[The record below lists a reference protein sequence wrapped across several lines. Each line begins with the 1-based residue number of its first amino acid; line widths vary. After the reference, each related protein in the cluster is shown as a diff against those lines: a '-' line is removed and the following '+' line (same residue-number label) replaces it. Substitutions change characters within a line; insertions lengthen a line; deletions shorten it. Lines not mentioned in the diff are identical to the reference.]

1 MQIAIIILE
10 LQLLSYACI
19 SGWKDAILWSRK
31 GSDAYDWNEHYIF
44 IAERAC
50 IGSIVLTIPFFQNF
64 TFVDCMWII
73 GVFILCFSFLHNG
86 FYYWQRNKIDV
97 NEYHWFSNSKTSKAW
112 YNANSTL
119 RTIAFVVGVLAFGL
133 YLTLFN

>member
-1 MQIAIIILE
+1 MFELILE

-31 GSDAYDWNEHYIF
+31 GADAYDWNEHYIL

-50 IGSIVLTIPFFQNF
+50 IGSIVLTIPLLKDFNY
-64 TFVDCMWII
+64 VDSSVVI
-73 GVFILCFSFLHNG
+73 GVFIACFSFLHNG

-97 NEYHWFSNSKTSKAW
+97 NEYHWFSNSKTSTAW

-119 RTIAFVVGVLAFGL
+119 RTVLFVVGVLAIL
-133 YLTLFN
+133 CYLMNRH

>member
-1 MQIAIIILE
+1 MIALIILE

-44 IAERAC
+44 DAERCC
-50 IGSIVLTIPFFQNF
+50 IASMVFTIIFLDGF
-64 TFVDCMWII
+64 TFKDACWVIVTM
-73 GVFILCFSFLHNG
+73 GACFSFLHNG

-97 NEYHWFSNSKTSKAW
+97 NEYHWFSNSKTSSAW

-119 RTIAFVVGVLAFGL
+119 RTIAFVVGVLVFGL
-133 YLTLFN
+133 YLTS

>member
-1 MQIAIIILE
+1 MALTVLL

-44 IAERAC
+44 NAERAC
-50 IGSIVLTIPFFQNF
+50 IGSIVLTIPLLKDF
-64 TFVDCMWII
+64 TFVDCSVII
-73 GVFILCFSFLHNG
+73 GAFLLCFSFLHNG

-97 NEYHWFSNSKTSKAW
+97 NEYHWFSNSKTSTAW

-119 RTIAFVVGVLAFGL
+119 RTICFIIGVIAFVV
-133 YLTLFN
+133 YQTTR

>member
-1 MQIAIIILE
+1 MFELILE

-44 IAERAC
+44 GIERAC
-50 IGSIVLTIPFFQNF
+50 IGSIVLIIPLLKDF
-64 TFVDCMWII
+64 TFVDSSAII
-73 GVFILCFSFLHNG
+73 GVFVACFSFLHNG

-97 NEYHWFSNSKTSKAW
+97 NEYHWFSNSKTSSAW
-112 YNANSTL
+112 YNANSTF

-133 YLTLFN
+133 YLLFR

>member
-1 MQIAIIILE
+1 MLELIIE
-10 LQLLSYACI
+10 LQLQSYACI

-44 IAERAC
+44 IAERVC
-50 IGSIVLTIPFFQNF
+50 IGSMVFTIPLIKYFK
-64 TFVDCMWII
+64 FVDSSVII
-73 GVFILCFSFLHNG
+73 GVFIACFSFLHNG

-97 NEYHWFSNSKTSKAW
+97 NEYHWFSNSKTSSAW

-119 RTIAFVVGVLAFGL
+119 RTILFILGVVAFVV
-133 YLTLFN
+133 YQTTR

>member
-1 MQIAIIILE
+1 MKIALIILE
-10 LQLLSYACI
+10 LQLCFYACI

-44 IAERAC
+44 VIERAC
-50 IGSIVLTIPFFQNF
+50 VGSIVFTIPLLKDF
-64 TFVDCMWII
+64 TFVDSSVII
-73 GVFILCFSFLHNG
+73 CVFIVCFSFIHNG

-97 NEYHWFSNSKTSKAW
+97 NEYHWFSNSKTSSAW

-133 YLTLFN
+133 YLFWV

>member
-1 MQIAIIILE
+1 VQIALIILE
-10 LQLLSYACI
+10 FQLCFYACI

-50 IGSIVLTIPFFQNF
+50 VGSIVFTIPLLKDF
-64 TFVDCMWII
+64 TFVDSGVII
-73 GVFILCFSFLHNG
+73 GAFLLCFSFLHNG

-97 NEYHWFSNSKTSKAW
+97 NKYHWFSNSKTSSAW

-119 RTIAFVVGVLAFGL
+119 RTIFFILGAIVFVV
-133 YLTLFN
+133 YQTTR